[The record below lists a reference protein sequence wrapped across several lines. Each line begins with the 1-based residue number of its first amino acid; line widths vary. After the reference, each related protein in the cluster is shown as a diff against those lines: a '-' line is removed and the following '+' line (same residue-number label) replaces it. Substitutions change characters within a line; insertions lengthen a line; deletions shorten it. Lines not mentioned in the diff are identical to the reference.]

1 MLLKKFNETKQVP
14 ITGGIPNKE
23 EIMKRIIEDSK
34 KPEFQLKN
42 NDNDMKIGISY
53 APTVLTVM
61 NQGKEIPDVI
71 KVDSRIRNI
80 LLQEQIDI
88 ISNVKQAYD
97 NTNCNIDILAKAH
110 NLSIQSMVDMIVE
123 NHINELKF
131 MICQLDDNICNILNH
146 YFPDKGDLN
155 IDTVI
160 NLIYTYRSNV
170 ISNIMKVVDFP
181 EDTRTASYEEGLQ
194 LYLISNMNYIA
205 QDIWN
210 NIERCILYIIND
222 SANYKINPNKIF
234 EDAGFEFSAFM
245 MGCYASLGKL
255 FYNLANPIGIG
266 TFNGAPPVEDD
277 KSNNLN
283 EPISI
288 SFF

>member
-1 MLLKKFNETKQVP
+1 MLRRKFNETKQVP
-14 ITGGIPNKE
+14 VNGIPNKE
-23 EIMKRIIEDSK
+23 EIVKQIVEDSK
-34 KPEFQLKN
+34 KLEFQLKN
-42 NDNDMKIGISY
+42 SNNDMKLGIIY
-53 APTVLTVM
+53 QPTTLTVL
-61 NQGKEIPDVI
+61 NQGDTPNFI
-71 KVDSRIRNI
+71 KIDSNVRNL
-80 LLQEQIDI
+80 LLQEQIETIADI
-88 ISNVKQAYD
+88 KRAYD
-97 NTNCNIDILAKAH
+97 NSDCNIGILAKAH
-110 NLSIQSMVDMIVE
+110 NLSVEAMVDMIVE
-123 NHINELKF
+123 NHINELRF
-131 MICQLDDNICNILNH
+131 MVCQLDDNICNILNQ
-146 YFPDKGDLN
+146 YFPDSDLD
-155 IDTVI
+155 IDTMI
-160 NLIYTYRSNV
+160 NPHFIYTYRDNA
-170 ISNIMKVVDFP
+170 ISNIMKIADLP
-181 EDTRTASYEEGLQ
+181 EDVRKISYGEGLQ

-234 EDAGFEFSAFM
+234 EDTGFEFSAFM